1 MESNTATP
9 TLTVIEGGNPQGKEV
24 KTHVFDFTD
33 KASYLAYRADW
44 RSRYAEA
51 ATELKRLKGVIA
63 SKQKDGGYAG
73 SEMASL
79 MTLKIH
85 ATDMLVE
92 RRASKVEAGQQWRT
106 QREVRQAAERFTAG
120 IAAQ

>member
-1 MESNTATP
+1 MEANTSTAP
-9 TLTVIEGGNPQGKEV
+9 NLSVIEGGNPQGKEE
-24 KTHVFDFTD
+24 KTYVFDFTD
-33 KASYLAYRADW
+33 KATYFAYRAEW

-79 MTLKIH
+79 VTLKIH
-85 ATDMLVE
+85 ATDMLAE
-92 RRASKVEAGQQWRT
+92 RRASKVEAGRQWRI
-106 QREVRQAAERFTAG
+106 RKDAQAFAAG